1 MYVKKVN
8 APTNCGDNYEKKA
21 LLREIVLFMRFFLMV
36 GIALLFLIADGIVVL
51 FL

>member
-1 MYVKKVN
+1 MRQQIVAIIMK
-8 APTNCGDNYEKKA
+8 KKA